1 MNSTLILQWH
11 VRETTAIGSGSGC
24 KTTAEASKI
33 RLAWSPRV
41 GMKTVGNGR
50 ENVLT
55 ISAPV
60 FFCRE
65 RKREREGRTGKRN
78 RYYGISGTEYFE
90 RERLDYDREAVTQ
103 NGNIYM

>member
-1 MNSTLILQWH
+1 MAWRRVMAGTSCGRQARRVHATDENS
-11 VRETTAIGSGSGC
+11 
-24 KTTAEASKI
+24 
-33 RLAWSPRV
+33 P
-41 GMKTVGNGR
+41 GR

-55 ISAPV
+55 IFAPV

-65 RKREREGRTGKRN
+65 QKREREGWMGKRN

>member
-1 MNSTLILQWH
+1 MMPGKWQQRSSDPNRPNCRVDCAARTRIMKQPFVCL
-11 VRETTAIGSGSGC
+11 
-24 KTTAEASKI
+24 
-33 RLAWSPRV
+33 V
-41 GMKTVGNGR
+41 GMKMVGNSR

-55 ISAPV
+55 IPAPV

-65 RKREREGRTGKRN
+65 LKREWEGRTGKRN